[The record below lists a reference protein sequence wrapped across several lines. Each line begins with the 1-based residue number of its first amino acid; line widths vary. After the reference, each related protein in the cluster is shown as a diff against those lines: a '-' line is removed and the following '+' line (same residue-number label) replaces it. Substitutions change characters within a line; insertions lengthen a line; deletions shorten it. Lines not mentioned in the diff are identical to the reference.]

1 MSIFSKLF
9 LTILSSSI
17 LAWLRDFVSRVT
29 GDGGTLSDQGH
40 TKEVYSDTYPYGPT
54 LIQSCDSGGSTAQ
67 NFAVGSEDISNA
79 TYWFVASVTATS
91 NAEPNP
97 FGGSGV
103 TLVAET
109 GSTTAKG
116 FYQQSAYQA
125 SIVSG
130 QAYTVSAYVKKGDG
144 SLAPDV
150 IQVTYLSGGFGTD
163 FYANYNINT
172 GVVTKVNGGFADIED
187 VGGGWYRISL
197 AGVATSSGSSG
208 TFVFAFANNDPNA
221 NRFPSYT
228 GNVNRDVYIWGV
240 QFVQGNEPGEY
251 IKTTTVA
258 IDSIGT
264 LYSAVVNPQALLETF
279 TGSAAAYSL
288 RSLSASTTNV
298 VKVRRSSDDDE
309 LDFTSQEIESGYLL
323 SWVTESMPEYLS
335 DFSSNTDGFLGLNGL
350 SISAN
355 VDDVLG
361 VNDVLSAYD
370 SGGGTQYIQSNKFD
384 VGEAYELQFDYYI
397 PNSQDINSIEVKHG
411 LTTIGILNT
420 TGSWQTTQL
429 YSFVSSSTVLR
440 IYPGQFGET
449 GYIYIKNVSIRNTG
463 LSSSGFVTTWYD
475 QSGNTNNAT
484 QATAANQPKIVDSG
498 SLVTENGNAAI
509 DFDGTDD
516 VLKSSDSSA
525 NGEDQA
531 ISAFI
536 TSAIDTSNAYR
547 SVFAYY
553 NTSSAS
559 DLYNIDFDNSGRIKC
574 IIRDSSLTLKQPSS
588 SASFYSAQQYLRSF
602 ISSGTLLNDYL
613 NSVQGIT
620 NGDIDVGSITINGSS
635 IGGRAYA
642 SSVDQYFIGTIQEII
657 IYPSDESANRTGIEG
672 NINDYY
678 NIYP

>member
-1 MSIFSKLF
+1 MANF
-9 LTILSSSI
+9 LLL
-17 LAWLRDFVSRVT
+17 LASRLAGAVKAYFARVSADGGLTVSRK
-29 GDGGTLSDQGH
+29 H
-40 TKEVYSDTYPYGPT
+40 AEEVYTDTNDYNPT
-54 LIQSCDSGGSTAQ
+54 LIQSCDSGK
-67 NFAVGSEDISNA
+67 A
-79 TYWFVASVTATS
+79 T
-91 NAEPNP
+91 E
-97 FGGSGV
+97 
-103 TLVAET
+103 
-109 GSTTAKG
+109 
-116 FYQQSAYQA
+116 
-125 SIVSG
+125 
-130 QAYTVSAYVKKGDG
+130 
-144 SLAPDV
+144 
-150 IQVTYLSGGFGTD
+150 
-163 FYANYNINT
+163 
-172 GVVTKVNGGFADIED
+172 
-187 VGGGWYRISL
+187 
-197 AGVATSSGSSG
+197 
-208 TFVFAFANNDPNA
+208 
-221 NRFPSYT
+221 
-228 GNVNRDVYIWGV
+228 
-240 QFVQGNEPGEY
+240 
-251 IKTTTVA
+251 
-258 IDSIGT
+258 
-264 LYSAVVNPQALLETF
+264 LYSLLVNPQALLETY